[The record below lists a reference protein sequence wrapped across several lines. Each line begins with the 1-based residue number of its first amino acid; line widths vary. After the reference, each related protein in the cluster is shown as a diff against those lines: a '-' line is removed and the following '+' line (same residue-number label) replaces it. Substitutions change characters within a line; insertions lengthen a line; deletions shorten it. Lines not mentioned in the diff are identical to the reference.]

1 MQQTRRGVLQS
12 GAALSLGALAG
23 CLGGSGGSDGDV
35 LEPPTLGDPDAPVTI
50 QAFEDFTC
58 IHCRN
63 FHMEVLPQIAA
74 EYVEPGS
81 AVFQRRDYPFLDPE
95 WSWNVANA
103 ARAVQ
108 VTQDDETFYEYTAR
122 LYEHFG
128 NYSFEAIE
136 SEAEAVGADPATVRS
151 AAEEGR
157 YRSTLE
163 ADKERGSELDVQGTP
178 TVFVNGS
185 MVDSYAY
192 EVVSAAIDAELGA
205 AGD

>member
-1 MQQTRRGVLQS
+1 MQQTRRSVLQT

-23 CLGGSGGSDGDV
+23 CLGGSGGSEDT
-35 LEPPTLGDPDAPVTI
+35 LEPPTLGEADAPVTI
-50 QAFEDFTC
+50 QVFEDFTC

-63 FHMEVLPQIAA
+63 FHTEVLPQIVA
-74 EYVEPGS
+74 EYVDPGT
-81 AVFQRRDYPFLDPE
+81 AVVQRRDYPFLDPE

-108 VTQDDETFYEYTAR
+108 VTQDDATFYEYAAR

-128 NYSFEAIE
+128 NYSYEVIE

-163 ADKERGSELDVQGTP
+163 ADKERGSELGVKGTP

-192 EVVSAAIDAELGA
+192 DVVSAAIDAEVGA

>member
-35 LEPPTLGDPDAPVTI
+35 LEPPTLGESDTPVTI

-58 IHCRN
+58 IHCRK
-63 FHMEVLPQIAA
+63 FHMVVLPQIAA

-95 WSWNVANA
+95 WSWKTANA

-108 VTQDDETFYEYTAR
+108 VTEGDETFYEYTDQ

-128 NYSFEAIE
+128 DYSLDAIG
-136 SEAEAVGADPATVRS
+136 SAAEAVGADPETVRS

-157 YRSTLE
+157 YRATVE
-163 ADKERGSELDVQGTP
+163 ADKKRGTELGVKGTP
-178 TVFVNGS
+178 SIFVNGS
-185 MVDSYAY
+185 MVRSYAY
-192 EVVSAAIDAELGA
+192 DEVAAAIEALLGTT
-205 AGD
+205 GD